1 MRKRSLDAIG
11 IGWRPSRRLL
21 VVIGALAVLLVLAGA
36 VAWWTGHGKHAGAT
50 PPKPAPSASD
60 SPGGVSPTSPTAGTG
75 RSAVPAPPPIAD
87 PLAFARAS
95 AVMLWTFDARTTSHA
110 EQLAG
115 MRAWMTPEST
125 YADWDSVEAQVP
137 DPVLWSRLKDNG
149 QHASA
154 TVSEAHFP
162 SAFKQALA
170 DDPAA
175 ITQAYIYAVTVRGK
189 TQLAWTGGGSGAED
203 RQITLA
209 VQCRPSTDCRLVAV
223 APRVAP

>member
-1 MRKRSLDAIG
+1 M
-11 IGWRPSRRLL
+11 
-21 VVIGALAVLLVLAGA
+21 IGALAVLLVLAGA
-36 VAWWTGHGKHAGAT
+36 VAWWTGNGKHAGAT
-50 PPKPAPSASD
+50 PPKPAPAASD

-75 RSAVPAPPPIAD
+75 RSAVPAPPPVAD

-125 YADWDSVEAQVP
+125 YADWDSVQAQVP

-209 VQCRPSTDCRLVAV
+209 IQCRPSTDCRLVAV

>member
-1 MRKRSLDAIG
+1 MRKRSLNALG
-11 IGWRPSRRLL
+11 IGGRPSRRML
-21 VVIGALAVLLVLAGA
+21 VVAGALAALLVLAGA
-36 VAWWTGHGKHAGAT
+36 VAWWTGNGKHAGAT
-50 PPKPAPSASD
+50 PQQPAPSVSD
-60 SPGGVSPTSPTAGTG
+60 STGDASPTRPPAGNGT
-75 RSAVPAPPPIAD
+75 SAVPGPPPISD

-110 EQLAG
+110 QQLAS
-115 MRAWMTPEST
+115 MHAWMTPESA
-125 YADWDSVEAQVP
+125 YADWASVQAQIP

-149 QHASA
+149 QHATA

-162 SAFKQALA
+162 STFKQALA

-209 VQCRPSTDCRLVAV
+209 VQCRPGTDCRLVAV

>member
-1 MRKRSLDAIG
+1 MGKRSLSPRAD
-11 IGWRPSRRLL
+11 WRPSRRVVLAAGALITLLL
-21 VVIGALAVLLVLAGA
+21 VAGA
-36 VAWWTGHGKHAGAT
+36 VAWWTGSSKTVDAAPHATA
-50 PPKPAPSASD
+50 
-60 SPGGVSPTSPTAGTG
+60 SPTAGATDVAPSPAG
-75 RSAVPAPPPIAD
+75 ESAAPVAGPLPVSD
-87 PLAFARAS
+87 PLAFARA
-95 AVMLWTFDARTTSHA
+95 AATMLWSFDARTTSHA

-115 MRAWMTPEST
+115 MKSWMTSESA
-125 YADWDSVEAQVP
+125 YADWDSVQAQIP

-149 QHASA
+149 QHATA

-162 SAFKQALA
+162 SAFKQAIA

-175 ITQAYIYAVTVRGK
+175 ITEAYIYAVTVRGK

-209 VQCRPSTDCRLVAV
+209 VQCRPGADCRLVAV